1 MKSLKGQLALVTGAA
16 MGMGRSL
23 SELLLDEGCDVAM
36 VDINEKELAIT
47 IKQLQAKGNCKSYMC
62 DVSKRDAVY
71 TLQKKVKKEMG
82 DVTILVN
89 NAGVVKVGSFL
100 NLEDK
105 SIEWIVNVNL
115 MSIFWMCKAFM
126 PDMIHKPWAHV
137 VNFASAAG
145 LLSLPDISI
154 YCATKFAVV
163 GFSDALRQEMKKYKY
178 NVGITMVC
186 PYTVATGMFQGFK
199 EVAGTKILKT
209 EDVTTKVIKAIKK
222 NKAMVAVPNFQV
234 NFLTPL
240 TKLLLPVHTMDML
253 NKLVGMWT
261 ANEHTVGRQG
271 KQR

>member
-23 SELLLDEGCDVAM
+23 SELLLNEGCRVAM
-36 VDINEKELAIT
+36 VDINEKELKKAV
-47 IKQLQAKGNCKSYMC
+47 KELQAKGDCRAYIC

-71 TLQKKVKKEMG
+71 KLQKKVKKEMG

-89 NAGVVKVGSFL
+89 NAGVVRVGDFL
-100 NLEDK
+100 HLDDK
-105 SIEWIVNVNL
+105 AIEWIVNVNL

-126 PDMIHKPWAHV
+126 PDMISKPWAHV
-137 VNFASAAG
+137 VNFASAGGMLA
-145 LLSLPDISI
+145 LPDISI

-178 NVGITMVC
+178 NVGVTMVC
-186 PYTVATGMFQGFK
+186 PYTVATGMFAGFK

-209 EDVTTKVIKAIKK
+209 EDVTTRVVKAIKK
-222 NKAMVAVPNFQV
+222 NKAVVAVPNFQV

-240 TKLLLPVHTMDML
+240 TKLLLPVHAMDLL
-253 NKLVGMWT
+253 NKVVGMWT
-261 ANEHTVGRQG
+261 ANEQTRER
-271 KQR
+271 KYKI